1 MRHLNLLAGIVAL
14 ALVAGPA
21 AGAGPATLNKCIDAR
36 GKVTYSNL
44 PCRNAR
50 ETRAIEIDPA
60 PPPAP
65 VRAAPVQTH
74 AMPAPV
80 QPAPLAQPAPAVT
93 APVQRPPAPPRA
105 APATRE
111 PATLKLE
118 TRSVP
123 AKPVARTSAR
133 QCDALT
139 DKLGRVFDTM
149 DAARRKGYTQEQM
162 NAWNQEIKD
171 LERKKQQA
179 GCF

>member
-1 MRHLNLLAGIVAL
+1 MRHLNLLAGMATL
-14 ALVAGPA
+14 ALLVGPA

-65 VRAAPVQTH
+65 VRAAPVQTQVI
-74 AMPAPV
+74 PV
-80 QPAPLAQPAPAVT
+80 QPTPAVT

-105 APATRE
+105 APASRE
-111 PATLKLE
+111 PAKLKLE
-118 TRSVP
+118 TRSIP
-123 AKPVARTSAR
+123 AKPIARTSAR
-133 QCDALT
+133 QCDVLT
-139 DKLGRVFDTM
+139 DKLGHVFDTM
-149 DAARRKGYTQEQM
+149 DAARRKGYTQKQM
-162 NAWNQEIKD
+162 DAWNQEIKD

>member
-1 MRHLNLLAGIVAL
+1 MRQLNLLAGMAAL

-21 AGAGPATLNKCIDAR
+21 AGEGPATLNKCIDAR

-65 VRAAPVQTH
+65 VRAAPVQTQ
-74 AMPAPV
+74 AMPAP
-80 QPAPLAQPAPAVT
+80 AQPAPAMTV
-93 APVQRPPAPPRA
+93 PVLRPPAPPHA
-105 APATRE
+105 APAARE